1 MKTAYLCD
9 GLCKCSDKVGCYR
22 LAKSG
27 MDYCRHTFDER
38 HAINGPCENPEN
50 FPERF
55 FLIDLTDR
63 ESCWWEG
70 DILYNDL
77 APLQ

>member
-1 MKTAYLCD
+1 MKIAYLCD

-22 LAKSG
+22 FAKAG

-55 FLIDLTDR
+55 FLIDLTNT